1 MTPQPFN
8 EMAPAGQPAAGL
20 GAPAGPVRSGGMP
33 PLAPAFITRPETA
46 PGLGGTLA
54 PGRVAVLAPAR
65 PSAEPW
71 RDWLSVCGKT
81 QLAVHFAESLWRAG
95 EVEVLVWVTATSRAA
110 VMSGYAE
117 AAAATMGAQAAGTG
131 EAAAA
136 RFVGWLAEAPR
147 PWLVVLDDLADA
159 ADLEGLWPAG
169 PRGRLLIT
177 TKNPG
182 TLPPEAKA
190 TVLPIGPFSQ
200 REALGYLMGRLTAD
214 LDQRL
219 GALDLVQDLDCEPMA
234 LAQASAVISEST
246 LSCRDYRG
254 YFARR
259 RDQLAEGGTIS
270 PAGVTWTFGF
280 EQAGRNSPD
289 GAPQSLLAMAAL
301 LDGHGIPGEV
311 FTAPAVLK
319 QLGAGAG
326 RDAVSA
332 EHVRNALLLPAQAG
346 LLDIDAAG
354 RWPTIRMSPVLQ
366 AALRAVMPEEVLRRV
381 ALAAAEALVE
391 TWPDDDSQ
399 AWSAEGLR
407 ACAASLQQVA
417 GDLLWEDDACHPLL
431 LRAGQ
436 SLDRAGLTGPAVA
449 YWRDL
454 ITVSDRILGRE
465 HPDTLVIG
473 EALARACLAAGRAA
487 DAVPWFQWVL
497 TSRIRALGPDNSA
510 VIEARRALGHALM
523 TAGQFDEAINVLD
536 GAVRD
541 YERVGGTDHLD
552 TLAARDEL
560 ADAYGAAGQAGLAL
574 QLRQLTLK
582 QLEIRQGAR
591 HPDTIAARQKL
602 ADAYLADGKFKDAV
616 NQYKRTL
623 ADRERV
629 LGPDD
634 LDTIATRV
642 SLGIAY
648 QASGKLTSTLQC
660 YEQART
666 GYERVLGADHPDS
679 LAHRANLA
687 EMYIAAGRLTDATTL
702 LRDTVTR
709 CERTLPAGDPLTDS
723 VRASLADML
732 RQ

>member
-8 EMAPAGQPAAGL
+8 EPAPAGRSAAAQGGL
-20 GAPAGPVRSGGMP
+20 AAGPVRSGGMP
-33 PLAPAFITRPETA
+33 PLAPGFITRPETA
-46 PGLGGTLA
+46 TGLGGSLL
-54 PGRVAVLAPAR
+54 PGRTAVLAPAR

-95 EVEVLVWVTATSRAA
+95 EVQVLAWITASSRAA
-110 VMSGYAE
+110 VLSGFAE
-117 AAAATMGAQAAGTG
+117 AAAAAMGTEAAGNG
-131 EAAAA
+131 EEAAA
-136 RFVGWLAEAPR
+136 RFVSWLAETGQ

-159 ADLEGLWPAG
+159 ADLEGMWPAG

-190 TVLPIGPFSQ
+190 NVVPIGPFSQ

-234 LAQASAVISEST
+234 LAQASAVILEST

-259 RDQLAEGGTIS
+259 RDQLAEGGAIS

-319 QLGAGAG
+319 HLGAGAG

-332 EHVRNALLLPAQAG
+332 EHARDALLLPARAG

-354 RWPTIRMSPVLQ
+354 SWPTIRMSPVLQ
-366 AALRAVMPEEVLRRV
+366 AALRAVMPAEVLQRV
-381 ALAAAEALVE
+381 ARAAADALAEV
-391 TWPDDDSQ
+391 WPEDDRG
-399 AWSAEGLR
+399 AWSAESLR
-407 ACAASLQQVA
+407 ACASSLQQVA
-417 GDLLWEDDACHPLL
+417 GDLLWAGGCHPVL

-436 SLDRAGLTGPAVA
+436 SLDRAGLVGPAVA

-454 ITVSDRILGRE
+454 ITISDRVLGRE

-473 EALARACLAAGRAA
+473 ERLAQACLAAGRAA

-497 TSRIRALGPDNSA
+497 TSRIRALGPDHSA
-510 VIEARRALGHALM
+510 VIEARRSLGHALM
-523 TAGQFDEAINVLD
+523 TAGQFEEAVSVLD

-541 YERVGGTDHLD
+541 YERVRGADHLD
-552 TLAARDEL
+552 TLGARDEL
-560 ADAYGAAGQAGLAL
+560 ADAYSAAGQAGPAL
-574 QLRQLTLK
+574 QLRQQTLK

-591 HPDTIAARQKL
+591 HPDTIATRQKL
-602 ADAYLADGKFKDAV
+602 ADAFLANGRPKDAIS
-616 NQYKRTL
+616 QYKRTL
-623 ADRERV
+623 ADRERI
-629 LGPDD
+629 LGADH
-634 LDTIATRV
+634 LDTIETRV
-642 SLGIAY
+642 SLGTAY
-648 QASGKLTSTLQC
+648 QSTGKITSTLQL
-660 YEQART
+660 YEQARV
-666 GYERVLGADHPDS
+666 GYDRVLGADHPDT
-679 LAHRANLA
+679 LAHNANLA
-687 EMYIAAGRLTDATTL
+687 AMYSMAGRLTDATTL
-702 LRDTVTR
+702 LRDTVLR
-709 CERTLPAGDPLTDS
+709 CEQTLPAGDPLTES
-723 VRASLADML
+723 VRASLAEML

>member
-8 EMAPAGQPAAGL
+8 EMASGSHPAAGPAAAAYGPLRL
-20 GAPAGPVRSGGMP
+20 GGVP
-33 PLAPAFITRPETA
+33 PLAVGFITRPETA
-46 PGLGGTLA
+46 PDLGGVLA
-54 PGRVAVLAPAR
+54 PGRIAVLAPAR

-95 EVEVLVWVTATSRAA
+95 EVEVLVWITATSRAA

-117 AAAATMGAQAAGTG
+117 AAAATMGADAAGNG
-131 EAAAA
+131 EATAA
-136 RFVGWLAEAPR
+136 RFVGWLAETTR
-147 PWLVVLDDLADA
+147 SWLVVFDDLADA
-159 ADLEGLWPAG
+159 ADLEGLWPTG

-190 TVLPIGPFSQ
+190 NILPIGPLSQ

-219 GALDLVQDLDCEPMA
+219 GALDLVKDLDCEPLA
-234 LAQASAVISEST
+234 LAQASAVIAEST

-311 FTAPAVLK
+311 FTAPAVRK

-326 RDAVSA
+326 QDTVSA
-332 EHVRNALLLPAQAG
+332 EHVREALLLPAQAG

-354 RWPTIRMSPVLQ
+354 GWPTIRMSPVLQ
-366 AALRAVMPEEVLRRV
+366 AALRAVMPAEVLSRV
-381 ALAAAEALVE
+381 ALAAADALVE
-391 TWPDDDSQ
+391 AWPDDDSG

-407 ACAASLQQVA
+407 SCAASLQQVA
-417 GDLLWEDDACHPLL
+417 GDQLWADACHPML

-473 EALARACLAAGRAA
+473 EQLARACLAAGRAA

-523 TAGQFDEAINVLD
+523 TAGQFDEAITVLD
-536 GAVRD
+536 QAVRD
-541 YERVGGTDHLD
+541 YERVRGTDHLD
-552 TLAARDEL
+552 TLGARDEL

-591 HPDTIAARQKL
+591 HPETIATRQKL
-602 ADAYLADGKFKDAV
+602 ADAYLADGKVKDAI

-634 LDTIATRV
+634 LDTIGTRV

-648 QASGKLTSTLQC
+648 QSAGKMTSTLQC
-660 YEQART
+660 YEQARV
-666 GYERVLGADHPDS
+666 GYERVLGPDHRDA

-687 EMYIAAGRLTDATTL
+687 DMYIAAGRLTDATTL

-709 CERTLPAGDPLTDS
+709 CEQTLPAGDPLTES
-723 VRASLADML
+723 VRASLAEML